1 MIKQIR
7 YLAIGGFLAFAPAGF
22 AQTYN
27 MELTGVGNSNSY
39 GDVYVSPYWGT
50 VQGNGVNYTGYM
62 ICDDYTDESNLYQNW
77 NATATNAGSLNG
89 SELFTGP
96 NAQKNYDAVA
106 YLANQLMTSPNY
118 TTYADQVDYSFAIW
132 DIMDSNLDTY
142 PDVYGAPT
150 TESLISNAF
159 TAIADGY
166 VGTNVTVFTPSR
178 TTGQGTAR
186 PRNSWLW
193 AAAPRWAFG
202 ADAGAGFRSI
212 LGLDLL
218 SALGVVLLCPP
229 LPRPELRLGPR
240 LSADFFG
247 ELPFRTVDTRP

>member
-159 TAIADGY
+159 TAVADGY
-166 VGTNVTVFTPSR
+166 VGTNVTVFTPSPNN
-178 TTGQGTAR
+178 GPG
-186 PRNSWLW
+186 NSPSQEFLVVGGGPNGGPLVQTPEPAS
-193 AAAPRWAFG
+193 AA
-202 ADAGAGFRSI
+202 I

-218 SALGVVLLCPP
+218 SALGVVLLV
-229 LPRPELRLGPR
+229 RRYR
-240 LSADFFG
+240 VQS
-247 ELPFRTVDTRP
+247 